1 MATSKRNTDPA
12 FMSLKSNRK
21 GKRAIDADQAEVD
34 SVAANNENTSIV
46 EPDAVSNVSDST
58 VGENPTLHEEDGV
71 MAVIASVKKMSGM
84 AQNETNELKHV
95 IADVDLTTVP
105 PHALIELALRFCEA
119 AEYQQREQY
128 EQQRRVAA
136 RIGKL
141 MAGFGGAPKGFGFHP
156 ETPRPSRIARFIYRN
171 PENPDQVWGGM
182 GPKPDWLKALEAA
195 NADLSKVREPNPALQ
210 QA

>member
-1 MATSKRNTDPA
+1 MATSKRNMDPA
-12 FMSLKSNRK
+12 FMALKSNRR
-21 GKRAIDADQAEVD
+21 GKRTIDADQADVE
-34 SVAANNENTSIV
+34 SVASNDENSSIV
-46 EPDAVSNVSDST
+46 EPDSDSDVSDST
-58 VGENPTLHEEDGV
+58 VGEDSTLQEEDGI
-71 MAVIASVKKMSGM
+71 MAVMASVKQLSGM
-84 AQNETNELKHV
+84 AQAESSGLKHV

-141 MAGFGGAPKGFGFHP
+141 MAGFGGVAKNFGFQP
-156 ETPRPSRIARFIYRN
+156 ETPRPSRIARYIYRN

-195 NADLSKVREPNPALQ
+195 DADLSKVREPNPALQ